1 MILDKEKYISIN
13 RVFVDSKL
21 QRRNKMIFHMN
32 PENSITVSLLVYI
45 PDDALRKIDI
55 DEIEEAINKDLN
67 KIKEYESKL
76 SLDENQKILKRYEE
90 LSLIVEEEKHLGGR
104 WNYFIGDF
112 GTLRHICGEEYCKKN
127 YIRYDHW
134 PTKEKVQ
141 KLYEC
146 IDNLKLGELTLEEC
160 VSIKKRQMRMKN
172 DYNDF
177 FEYVEIKDWANELE
191 KYAQE
196 VKEMKRAIEELKKVS
211 NYDARKK
218 NNTNKR

>member
-1 MILDKEKYISIN
+1 MIV
-13 RVFVDSKL
+13 R
-21 QRRNKMIFHMN
+21 MN
-32 PENSITVSLLVYI
+32 PDNARCTALLAYV
-45 PDDALRKIDI
+45 PKEALKNFEI
-55 DEIEEAINKDLN
+55 DEIEEAINDDSN

-76 SLDENQKILKRYEE
+76 SLEENQKILKRYEE
-90 LSLIVEEEKHLGGR
+90 LSLIVEEEKRLGGR

-112 GTLRHICGEEYCKKN
+112 ANLCRICGEEYCKKN

-160 VSIKKRQMRMKN
+160 VSIKERQMRMKN

-177 FEYVEIKDWANELE
+177 FEYVEIKSWANELE
-191 KYAQE
+191 EYTQE
-196 VKEMKRAIEELKKVS
+196 VKEMKRAIEEIKKVT